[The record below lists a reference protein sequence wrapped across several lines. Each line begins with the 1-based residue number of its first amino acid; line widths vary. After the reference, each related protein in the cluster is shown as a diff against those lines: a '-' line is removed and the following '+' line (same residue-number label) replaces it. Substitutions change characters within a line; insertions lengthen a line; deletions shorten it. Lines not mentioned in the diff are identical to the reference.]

1 MLYRI
6 LGNTT
11 NSGPAVSLDGI
22 LVVSTSSLEQGLV
35 RSASASDN
43 TNLSSDC
50 GGNRLLSS
58 RRKTETSGALLVI
71 VRDND
76 GEGTRPTSKGTAV
89 SQLGLDVADNGTF
102 RYRREGKDVAN
113 SEGGLLSAVHKLSRV
128 HAFGADKNLIV
139 ALVVVGIAELDLGNG
154 GTSTR
159 VMEDFLDDTTDVSM
173 LLGVVER
180 TELDRTL
187 ASAAVAL
194 EDGRLT
200 ATLGLCR
207 NRE

>member
-1 MLYRI
+1 MLYWI

-35 RSASASDN
+35 RSASASDD
-43 TNLSSDC
+43 TNLCSDC
-50 GGNRLLSS
+50 GGDSLLSS
-58 RRKTETSGALLVI
+58 RRKTETSGTLLVI
-71 VRDND
+71 MCDND
-76 GEGTRPTSKGTAV
+76 SKGTRSTSKGTAV

-102 RYRREGKDVAN
+102 RDGREGKDVSD
-113 SEGGLLSAVHKLSRV
+113 SESGLLPAVHELSRV
-128 HAFGADKNLIV
+128 HAFRADKNLIV

-154 GTSTR
+154 GTSTG
-159 VMEDFLDDTTDVSM
+159 VMEDFLDDTTDVAM

-200 ATLGLCR
+200 ATLGLSR